1 LAFTA
6 CLASFL
12 FTATAAGDVARFD
25 ILDVGQGDAI
35 LVTSP
40 EGKTLLVDAGP
51 SGQVVNLLS
60 ERNVSAIDLAVLSHH
75 HFDHYGGMDDVIRRF
90 KVRNLLMT
98 NSPHSTLRFRSLLRL
113 IRDQDIRVLNPT
125 EELRTLDRKSTRLN
139 SSH

>member
-1 LAFTA
+1 MSRYILLIRLAFTA

-60 ERNVSAIDLAVLSHH
+60 EQIGSGSAEISVSTFSGSVHIE
-75 HFDHYGGMDDVIRRF
+75 
-90 KVRNLLMT
+90 K
-98 NSPHSTLRFRSLLRL
+98 
-113 IRDQDIRVLNPT
+113 
-125 EELRTLDRKSTRLN
+125 K
-139 SSH
+139 